1 MCLCV
6 TKKVPFKNYFGQ
18 CNKYFGIFRINLMI
32 KMMKITSRLPLR
44 PVSPWLSS
52 SLRVPA
58 IILPPTAAII
68 GAFFCQEFLKEFF
81 LYWTFWLPNL
91 IQNLLSEC
99 LASSSLLLSPPGC
112 PESRLSPKVTW
123 IVKSTGSISLNWTLI
138 LFLAFREA
146 YPFQRGCFF
155 WKIAKIWFLSMTYV
169 CIRMI

>member
-1 MCLCV
+1 
-6 TKKVPFKNYFGQ
+6 
-18 CNKYFGIFRINLMI
+18 
-32 KMMKITSRLPLR
+32 MKITSRLPFR
-44 PVSPWLSS
+44 PVSPWFSS

-123 IVKSTGSISLNWTLI
+123 ILKSTGSISLNWTLI

-146 YPFQRGCFF
+146 YPFQRVCFF
-155 WKIAKIWFLSMTYV
+155 LENCQKLIFMYDICMYTCDIKGRVGKERSDLIIWSRGSPRL
-169 CIRMI
+169 